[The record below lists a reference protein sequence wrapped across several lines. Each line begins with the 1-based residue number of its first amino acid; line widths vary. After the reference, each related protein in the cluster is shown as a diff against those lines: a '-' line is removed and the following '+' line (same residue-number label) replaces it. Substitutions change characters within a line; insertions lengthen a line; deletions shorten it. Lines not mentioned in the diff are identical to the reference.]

1 MTITYKKVTN
11 RITGLVENIQKSDSE
26 TNIITQFPFSEEN
39 MDYQEYLKW
48 VAEGNTPEPADE

>member
-11 RITGLVENIQKSDSE
+11 RITGLGENIQKSDSE